1 MEWIAPTEVN
11 VSDGLREVVGGNPL
25 VADILARRGIT
36 DAGEARAFLNPDYYQ
51 PAPPSDLPDV
61 DIAAERL
68 LAAIK
73 AHQKILVWGDFDVD
87 GQTSTS
93 LLVDALTN
101 LGADVVYQVPHRMK
115 QREGSF

>member
-1 MEWIAPTEVN
+1 MEWIAPAEVD
-11 VSDGLREVVGGNPL
+11 VSSELRQVVGGKPL

-36 DAGEARAFLNPDYYQ
+36 DAKEAQAFLDPAYYQ
-51 PAPPSDLPDV
+51 PAPPSELPDV

-68 LAAIK
+68 LDAIK
-73 AHQKILVWGDFDVD
+73 AKEKILVWGDFDVD

-101 LGADVVYQVPHRMK
+101 LGVEVRDTPDGVDWDLS
-115 QREGSF
+115 G